1 MSIQLYAPG
10 TRKGNRSWVARVSV
24 DGRRAEVSTATTNK
38 AAAQRWAREFER
50 KLALEG
56 RTPRPGEEVAF
67 AYAAEKYLEYR
78 DDPGGARGRAER
90 VRVARL
96 VAVLGRKRLS
106 DITQADLVDAARKL
120 YPDRAPATLN
130 REALRPAAA
139 ILHYAESCGWCPWLR
154 VRLFKEPKPRT
165 RALAMEAATAL
176 IANATDPDLHRLL
189 LWLFRQGD
197 RISDALR
204 VEWANIDLR
213 AGTVEMRIGKTDE
226 WRTADLHWELVA
238 LLGNVEVKEGRVFRW
253 ETKSGVYK
261 PLRTLCQRL
270 GIHMTPH
277 MARHSMATWLVQDG
291 VNTATIMEAGG
302 WRDVKS
308 VMRYGRAN
316 LAEVR
321 AARGGLPALSGRTTN
336 E

>member
-1 MSIQLYAPG
+1 MPVQLYAPG
-10 TRKGNRSWVARVSV
+10 TRKGNRFWLARVSV
-24 DGRRAEVSTATTNK
+24 NGRRAEVSSGTTDK
-38 AAAQRWAREFER
+38 AAAKRWAREFER
-50 KLALEG
+50 KLALDG
-56 RTPRPGEEVAF
+56 RAPRPGEAVAF
-67 AYAAEKYLEYR
+67 AYAAEKYLAYR
-78 DDPGGARGRAER
+78 DDPSRAEQIR
-90 VRVARL
+90 IARL
-96 VAVLGRKRLS
+96 VAVLGRKMVGEIS
-106 DITQADLVDAARKL
+106 QADLVDAARRL
-120 YPDRAPATLN
+120 YPHQAAATLN
-130 REALRPAAA
+130 RHALRPAAA

-238 LLGNVEVKEGRVFRW
+238 LLGNVENKEGRLFRW
-253 ETKSGVYK
+253 TNKNSVYE
-261 PLRTLCQRL
+261 PLRALCKRI
-270 GIHMTPH
+270 GVHMTPH

-308 VMRYGRAN
+308 VLRYGRAN

-321 AARGGLPALSGRTTN
+321 AARGGLPAFSRRDD

>member
-1 MSIQLYAPG
+1 MPIQLYAPG
-10 TRKGNRSWVARVSV
+10 TRRGNPYWIARISL
-24 DGRRAEVSTATTNK
+24 DGRRAEVSTKTTDK
-38 AAAQRWAREFER
+38 AAARRWAREFER
-50 KLALEG
+50 RLAAED
-56 RTPRPGEEVAF
+56 RAHRPGEAISF

-78 DDPGGARGRAER
+78 GDPGGARGRAEK
-90 VRVARL
+90 VRIARL
-96 VAVLGRKRLS
+96 VAVLGRKMLN
-106 DITQADLVDAARKL
+106 DITQADLVDAARRL
-120 YPDRAPATLN
+120 FSDQAPATLN

-139 ILHYAESCGWCPWLR
+139 ILHYAESCGWCSWLR

-165 RALAMEAATAL
+165 RALSQEAATAL

-204 VEWANIDLR
+204 VQWANIDLN

-238 LLGNVEVKEGRVFRW
+238 LLGNVENKEGRVFRW

-261 PLRTLCQRL
+261 PLRALCKQL

-308 VMRYGRAN
+308 VLRYGRAN
-316 LAEVR
+316 LTDVR
-321 AARGGLPALSGRTTN
+321 AARGQLPALSGRAD